1 MGAVLDVYAGHH
13 MSCALNAEADVYCW
27 GTNRNGTLAIGSRGE
42 DVLVPKKTLL
52 DRVALLD
59 VAYNNGCA
67 VSVDGEVSCW
77 GDNMLGQL
85 GIGTTGGVHPSP
97 RRVLLLR

>member
-1 MGAVLDVYAGHH
+1 
-13 MSCALNAEADVYCW
+13 
-27 GTNRNGTLAIGSRGE
+27 
-42 DVLVPKKTLL
+42 
-52 DRVALLD
+52 
-59 VAYNNGCA
+59 
-67 VSVDGEVSCW
+67 VSCW